1 MSARILASLLAAFAI
16 GAAASSGPAVGAEPL
31 QVWSYLRA
39 DTASKDVKERAVGD
53 IVQAFKTANPGVD
66 VVVTV
71 MPWQQLSPSLLRA
84 SKSGQVPDVVML
96 FSPSVQMQIAAG
108 TLVSL
113 QPYIDKWPQDVKS
126 DLVHLSQ
133 NVSPKGGTYAVPWQL
148 RVSGLMYRDDLLK
161 AAGKQPPRTLDELA
175 SLAQTLPKD
184 GNVGLAMGFSPEAPS
199 VAAGWFLTTVT
210 GSGGTVLNGD
220 GSAAFDSPQAER
232 LAKWA
237 RDLVHSGK
245 DAWPLNVALQG
256 QEQAYS
262 LFSAKRSVFF
272 AMSSD
277 RLDNVRLKTQ
287 LGKDIKMVSYPGWEK
302 DKPSPAL
309 VQSWNFVIP
318 KGSRNEDAAWK
329 FIEISTSP
337 ELQTKLAKL
346 AGFVPVRRSSLK
358 DAWFKSPEAQN
369 IDWAVDYA
377 ATYPLEFRFPENT
390 ETLYDVLANMFGQI
404 LTDKMAPREAL
415 KAAEAEYNRRTG
427 H

>member
-1 MSARILASLLAAFAI
+1 MPARFLASLLAVAAV
-16 GAAASSGPAVGAEPL
+16 GAAAFGPAAGAETL

-39 DTASKDVKERAVGD
+39 DTASKDVKERAVGE
-53 IVQAFKTANPGVD
+53 IVQAFKAASPGSD

-108 TLVSL
+108 TLSSL
-113 QPYIDKWPQDVKS
+113 QPHLDKWPQEARD
-126 DLVHLSQ
+126 DLVRLSQ
-133 NVSPKGGTYAVPWQL
+133 NMAPKGGTYAVPWQL
-148 RVSGLMYRDDLLK
+148 RVSGLMYRDDILK
-161 AAGKQPPRTLDELA
+161 AAGKEPPRTLDELA
-175 SLAQTLPKD
+175 ELAKVLPKD

-210 GSGGTVLNGD
+210 GSGAKLLNED
-220 GSAAFDSPQAER
+220 GSAAFHSPQAER

-237 RDLVHSGK
+237 RDLVHSGN

-256 QEQAYS
+256 QEQAYA
-262 LFSAKRSVFF
+262 LFNAKRAVFF

-287 LGKDIKMVSYPGWEK
+287 LGADVKMVRYPGWDK

-309 VQSWNFVIP
+309 VQAWNFVIP
-318 KGSRNEDAAWK
+318 KGARNEAAAWK
-329 FIEISTSP
+329 FIEVSASP
-337 ELQTKLAKL
+337 DLQTKLAKL

-358 DAWFKSPEAQN
+358 DPWFQSPEAQN

-377 ATYPLEFRFPENT
+377 ASHPLDFQFPENT
-390 ETLYDVLANMFGQI
+390 ETLYDVLAKMFGQI
-404 LTDKMAPREAL
+404 LTDKMPAGEAL

>member
-1 MSARILASLLAAFAI
+1 MSARILASLVAAFAI
-16 GAAASSGPAVGAEPL
+16 GAAASSGPAAGAEPL

-53 IVQAFKTANPGVD
+53 IVQAFKTANPGMD
-66 VVVTV
+66 VAVTV

-108 TLVSL
+108 TLISL
-113 QPYIDKWPQDVKS
+113 QPYLDKWPQDAKS

-199 VAAGWFLTTVT
+199 VAAGWFLTSVT
-210 GSGGTVLNGD
+210 GSGGKILNDD

-277 RLDNVRLKTQ
+277 RLDNVRQKTQ
-287 LGKDIKMVSYPGWEK
+287 LGKDIKMISYPGF
-302 DKPSPAL
+302 ACA
-309 VQSWNFVIP
+309 
-318 KGSRNEDAAWK
+318 GSE
-329 FIEISTSP
+329 
-337 ELQTKLAKL
+337 
-346 AGFVPVRRSSLK
+346 
-358 DAWFKSPEAQN
+358 
-369 IDWAVDYA
+369 
-377 ATYPLEFRFPENT
+377 LEFRHSQGGAQRRRSLEIHRDLHFAGTADQPGQAGRLCARAPQLAQGCMVQEPRGA
-390 ETLYDVLANMFGQI
+390 EHRLGRRLRRDVSTRAPV
-404 LTDKMAPREAL
+404 PRE
-415 KAAEAEYNRRTG
+415 